1 MFTDVNSRIM
11 FYFRKLYMKLAQVIF
26 INFSYILFLILLP
39 FCNVINVL
47 CKLVFYLPST
57 HKTVILVSLAKT
69 RNKDAHALPLP
80 FNL

>member
-1 MFTDVNSRIM
+1 M
-11 FYFRKLYMKLAQVIF
+11 FYFQMLYMKLYSASDFYKFFVH
-26 INFSYILFLILLP
+26 SFLILLP

>member
-1 MFTDVNSRIM
+1 M

>member
-26 INFSYILFLILLP
+26 INLSYILFLILLP